1 MMKVSREWWGQKRI
15 GNEKDEIPLKLPN
28 HNMDISNIAIFAN
41 VENILEK
48 NIKYFKYTHKTI
60 VLRKIEMSIVVNKF

>member
-1 MMKVSREWWGQKRI
+1 
-15 GNEKDEIPLKLPN
+15 
-28 HNMDISNIAIFAN
+28 MDISNIAIFAN

-60 VLRKIEMSIVVNKF
+60 VLRKVEMSIFAKKF